1 MNLVTEQTDEQ
12 ISNQKYWDVLA
23 RTDSLT
29 TELSGLRIQ
38 LRESEE
44 ARASMRERLLRVMD
58 ELSEL
63 LDAVEDLEYLVKRE
77 RSESQRLRQICR
89 MQEVDYE
96 QD

>member
-12 ISNQKYWDVLA
+12 ISNQKYWDALA

-77 RSESQRLRQICR
+77 RSESQRLRQLCR